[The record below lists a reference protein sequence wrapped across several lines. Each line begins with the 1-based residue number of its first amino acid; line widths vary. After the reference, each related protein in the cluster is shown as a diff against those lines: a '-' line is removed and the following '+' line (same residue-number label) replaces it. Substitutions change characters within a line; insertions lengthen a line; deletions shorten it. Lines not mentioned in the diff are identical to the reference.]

1 LVNHHSNVKTLNP
14 YTIPL
19 ESTNLIEASAG
30 TGKSWTVSLLVLR
43 FILEK
48 DLTLDQILVVTFT
61 EAATKELR
69 DAVRSR
75 IIEALS
81 FFQNPTAETD
91 KKEYS
96 ELYNKQAHGSDADA
110 ILRLTRAKLSI
121 DEAAIFTIHSFCQ
134 RALTEYAFE
143 ASLPFESELID
154 DDSELMLKLS
164 DDFWRQKFIKAPKA
178 LLYYLRNHTVS
189 PDSLLQDI
197 RSVVGKPYLK
207 RYGPDSNKADDS
219 LWQQLERLFDTAIE
233 AWQAQGAEIKELL
246 LENYQRL
253 NQRSYKPEHICE
265 ACEAMDA
272 LFDDPSLFL
281 QVKNA
286 VQKIRQDKLSTALKK
301 NQEPLP
307 EIPFFKIWQDY
318 FECLEKVEQGTTDY
332 INTVRIELL
341 DFIQRKLPAEKHQM
355 GVLSFDDLLL
365 NLQQALQQHPQLAS
379 ILSQQYRAALIDE
392 FQDTD
397 NIQYDIFSRIYKSS
411 ENTALFLVGDPKQA
425 IYRFR
430 GGDIHTYL
438 KAKRDTLEAKRF
450 TLKTNW
456 RSHPQLISAF
466 NLLYSNGVNC
476 FKDENINYIKVDSG
490 LASQQQHPL
499 YKTTAALQ
507 FWKCI
512 PELTEKGSPVNGLE
526 GVKQII
532 SAAVAGDIAARL
544 NDSSLGFV
552 GSDIAILVRSHSQ
565 GTMIKD
571 ALTARNIA
579 SVQSSKDSIFETFE
593 AVELLRILK
602 AIVEPQQEDQVRRA
616 LVTEIIGTSANGLM
630 SFEENTEEWEIQL
643 AQVQGWHTL
652 WKENGFLAM
661 FNDFMQKLSLHQR
674 LLSFADGERRLT
686 NLLQLSEL
694 IHHAVDQHALSM
706 EEVLRWLENQQQNS
720 ALKESELRLE
730 SDSKLVKIVT
740 IWKSKGLEYPIV
752 YCPFVGLNR
761 FDFKERIFSFY
772 KNNQACLE
780 IGSRDVDE
788 HKLIKKEEE
797 DAEEARLLYV
807 ALTRAKYQCTI
818 VCFPELIKG
827 EPDKSALGWLLSK
840 GLLVGKTAKE
850 KKAFTASYQESLLEL
865 SKNDEISVET
875 LPVYEAEL
883 IFNDQQK
890 EATLI
895 AKSFTAALKPQAQI
909 TSFSGLTAGAHATAD
924 VQIEIPDHDAQTHNV
939 QTSKAQLPPLGDD
952 EFPRGPTA
960 GSALHEVYE
969 NIDFTTSLDQQQETV
984 LNSLLK
990 WGYADKHL
998 PAANLLVSNSLK
1010 ATMADD
1016 LSLAM
1021 LANKARLNEMEFHL
1035 PLAHLELE
1043 DLKQILFQHLPKSEQ
1058 WQVVREAVNTLK
1070 FDQVKGYLK
1079 GFIDLIFVHENQ
1091 YYVAD
1096 YKSNALLDYQPKSLM
1111 SVMADSHY
1119 YLQYLLYSVALH
1131 RYLAK
1136 RLADYSWESHVG
1148 GVYYLFIRGMS
1159 EDKTEDVALKN
1170 GVFFDKPSFELINAL
1185 DSLFTRELENV

>member
-1 LVNHHSNVKTLNP
+1 M
-14 YTIPL
+14 
-19 ESTNLIEASAG
+19 
-30 TGKSWTVSLLVLR
+30 
-43 FILEK
+43 ILEK

-134 RALTEYAFE
+134 RALNEYAFE

-154 DDSELMLKLS
+154 DDSELMQKLA

-178 LLYYLRNHTVS
+178 LLYYLRNNTIT

-207 RYGPDSNKADDS
+207 RYGPVSKTLDNS

-233 AWQAQGAEIKELL
+233 AWQAQGEEIKELL

-286 VQKIRQDKLSTALKK
+286 VQKIRQDKISTALKK

-307 EIPFFKIWQDY
+307 EISFFRIWQEY
-318 FECLEKVEQGTTDY
+318 FECLDKVEQGATDY
-332 INTVRIELL
+332 INLVRIELL
-341 DFIQRKLPAEKHQM
+341 DLLQRKLPVEKHRM

-365 NLQQALQQHPQLAS
+365 NLQQALVQKPTLAS
-379 ILSQQYRAALIDE
+379 MLSQQYPAALIDE

-397 NIQYDIFSRIYKSS
+397 PIQYAIFSRIYKNSD
-411 ENTALFLVGDPKQA
+411 NTAMFLVGDPKQA

-438 KAKRDTLEAKRF
+438 KAKQDTLESNRY

-466 NLLYSNGVNC
+466 NTLYKNADDC
-476 FKDENINYIKVDSG
+476 FKDKNINYIEVDSG
-490 LASQQQHPL
+490 LKGAEAHKLYNSAAPL
-499 YKTTAALQ
+499 L
-507 FWKCI
+507 FWECN
-512 PELTEKGSPVNGLE
+512 PELNSTGYPVNGLD
-526 GVKQII
+526 GVKQEI
-532 SAAVAGDIAARL
+532 SAAVAGDIATRL
-544 NDSSLGFV
+544 NDKELDFV

-571 ALTARNIA
+571 ALNARNIA

-602 AIVEPQQEDQVRRA
+602 AFVEPQQEDQVRRA
-616 LVTEIIGTSANGLM
+616 LVTEIIGYSADDLSELETSTDQWG
-630 SFEENTEEWEIQL
+630 TQL
-643 AQVQGWHTL
+643 AQVQQWHVL
-652 WKENGFLAM
+652 WKEDGFLAM
-661 FNDFMQKLSLHQR
+661 FNDFINKQSLHQR
-674 LLSFADGERRLT
+674 LLSFPDGERRLT
-686 NLLQLSEL
+686 NLLQLAEL
-694 IHHAVDQHALSM
+694 IHHVADQQALSM
-706 EEVLRWLENQQQNS
+706 EEVLRWLQRQQQNT
-720 ALKESELRLE
+720 AIKESELRLE

-761 FDFKERIFSFY
+761 FDFKESIFSFY
-772 KNNQACLE
+772 KDNQACVE
-780 IGSRDVDE
+780 IGSNEVDE
-788 HKLIKKEEE
+788 HKVIKKEEQ

-807 ALTRAKYQCTI
+807 ALTRAKYQCTV

-827 EPDKSALGWLLSK
+827 EPDKSALGWLLST
-840 GLLVGKTAKE
+840 GLLVGKSAKD
-850 KKAFTASYQESLLEL
+850 KKAFTESYQTSLLEL
-865 SKNDEISVET
+865 SKNTEIGVEA
-875 LPVYEAEL
+875 LPDFEANL
-883 IFNDQQK
+883 TFNSQQK
-890 EATLI
+890 PKPL
-895 AKSFTAALKPQAQI
+895 TARCFNKKLKPQAQI
-909 TSFSGLTAGAHATAD
+909 TSFSGLTAGAHAAAD
-924 VQIEIPDHDAQTHNV
+924 AQIEIPDHDAQTHNV

-990 WGYADKHL
+990 WGYTDKHL

-1016 LSLAM
+1016 LSLSM
-1021 LANKARLNEMEFHL
+1021 LVNKARLNEMEFHL

-1043 DLKQILFQHLPKSEQ
+1043 DLKQTLFQHLPKSEQ

-1096 YKSNALLDYQPKSLM
+1096 YKSNALLAYQAKSLIP
-1111 SVMADSHY
+1111 VMADSHY
-1119 YLQYLLYSVALH
+1119 YLQYVLYSVALH
-1131 RYLAK
+1131 RYLTK
-1136 RLADYSWESHVG
+1136 RLADYSRDSDVG

-1159 EDKTEDVALKN
+1159 DDTTQNVALKN